1 MPICEYRWA
10 SGRRKVTVLPLR
22 VSEEVAPVCEHCGSR
37 KLTRLMSRFAMVRS
51 DDDRIDDLG
60 DDAAGLDETDPK
72 SVARW
77 MRKMGKELGDDA
89 GGDFA
94 AMVGELA
101 ARGGGEQA
109 RGG

>member
-37 KLTRLMSRFAMVRS
+37 KLTRLMSRFAMLRS
-51 DDDRIDDLG
+51 DDDRMDDLG
-60 DDAAGLDETDPK
+60 DGAADLDENDPK

-77 MRKMGKELGDDA
+77 GRKMGKELGDDA
-89 GGDFA
+89 GGGYG
-94 AMVGELA
+94 AMVDELDA
-101 ARGGGEQA
+101 GGREQA
-109 RGG
+109 